1 MKPITIT
8 ELQDIT
14 GYSRDQLLRMAK
26 KGIVVRVDRGKYDL
40 AETVQNIISNLQE
53 MGHPKE
59 ADAKKRYD
67 AAKAEKIELEVRMMK
82 AELIN
87 IEDAMIAWGKIIEN
101 FRANILSIPTAI
113 APDLTDCEE
122 IGESEAI
129 IKSAVYEA
137 LTELSNPDL
146 VDVVL
151 NLQKEKRKR
160 NQSRR

>member
-53 MGHPKE
+53 MGNPKE

-129 IKSAVYEA
+129 IKGAVYEA

-151 NLQKEKRKR
+151 DIQKEKRKR